1 MEEETFRIK
10 TSNKLLHGI
19 VFVVSSM
26 FLLALGLILAVLG
39 SPIIAYSMIPLMM
52 LILIFAHRFPINQR
66 NVTIILNE
74 NDFQINDQSYQWS
87 TVKSFTDRGSNKFHL
102 GFTLKFTNGKK
113 YSLFV
118 ILKKGGN
125 LEQMYKLS
133 DKIHLKVMEHYAYT
147 SWGVIHT
154 TNS

>member
-1 MEEETFRIK
+1 MEEKTFRIK
-10 TSNKLLHGI
+10 TSNQFLHGI
-19 VFVVSSM
+19 VLFTSCM
-26 FLLALGLILAVLG
+26 FLLVVMIILAVLG
-39 SPIIAYSMIPLMM
+39 LPIIAFSMLALMM
-52 LILIFAHRFPINQR
+52 LILIFAHRFPLKQYD
-66 NVTIILNE
+66 VTITVNE

>member
-1 MEEETFRIK
+1 MI
-10 TSNKLLHGI
+10 
-19 VFVVSSM
+19 
-26 FLLALGLILAVLG
+26 ILAVLG
-39 SPIIAYSMIPLMM
+39 LPIIAFSMLALMM
-52 LILIFAHRFPINQR
+52 LILIFAHRFPLKQYD
-66 NVTIILNE
+66 VTITVNE